1 MSVRAAWRGGGG
13 WSRARTR
20 ACRAVRPRV
29 CPCLSHPPTALPPAR
44 AAPRRYGTGEAG
56 AGESRPP
63 AGSAAARGRAGQ
75 SSFPGLLGRE
85 GNARTG
91 GGGGGA
97 AGKSEPPREEF
108 SSAPVCLH
116 SPSAQGFV
124 ICVFPFPVGRWS
136 RLISLPHPLFRY
148 VFCNCF
154 PVALSPSRRI
164 AHPRKGTRKRRL
176 RSSRHT
182 KGRSH
187 LRPLQEQE

>member
-1 MSVRAAWRGGGG
+1 MSVSVRAAWRGGGVG
-13 WSRARTR
+13 RARAHAR
-20 ACRAVRPRV
+20 VALCAPVSVRVFPT
-29 CPCLSHPPTALPPAR
+29 HPPRCHLPALPPAATGPVRRGPGR
-44 AAPRRYGTGEAG
+44 AAPRRAQRQRGGG
-56 AGESRPP
+56 P
-63 AGSAAARGRAGQ
+63 GRAASPA
-75 SSFPGLLGRE
+75 SSGERETRGL
-85 GNARTG
+85 
-91 GGGGGA
+91 GGGGA